1 MRGLVEREGRA
12 ANVEES
18 IVRMFADP
26 GNCRASLR
34 LKMIHRVAKM
44 SDETSPCP
52 SLVAAVADG
61 SGDLFS
67 LRGRR
72 ALVTG
77 AGQGIGF
84 ALARGLGA
92 AGAEV
97 LLNDVDPARLE
108 QAVAALRGEGLVVH
122 GRCFDVTNGAD
133 VERSVAEIE
142 RGIGP
147 VDIVINNAGTARID
161 AAGAVAGGA
170 RCEFDQRVF
179 GYPCR
184 RGWND
189 PAPRGQDYYDLF
201 AQL

>member
-1 MRGLVEREGRA
+1 
-12 ANVEES
+12 
-18 IVRMFADP
+18 
-26 GNCRASLR
+26 
-34 LKMIHRVAKM
+34 MIHRVAEM

-52 SLVAAVADG
+52 SRVAAVSDG

-92 AGAEV
+92 AGAEL

-108 QAVAALRGEGLVVH
+108 QAVATLRGEGLVVH

-133 VERSVAEIE
+133 VERSVAEFDRFICARTPAGRWGE
-142 RGIGP
+142 PRELI
-147 VDIVINNAGTARID
+147 GTAVFLASRASDFVNGQILYVD
-161 AAGAVAGGA
+161 GGLLAA
-170 RCEFDQRVF
+170 
-179 GYPCR
+179 
-184 RGWND
+184 
-189 PAPRGQDYYDLF
+189 L
-201 AQL
+201 